1 MDQTNHCGSFQPNPF
16 CDSVTVN
23 IYFAWRITFP
33 LLSLLLGFWFKFLPW
48 RQGSVHLHCQLERR
62 NLRVVNI
69 PVGHS
74 QKFTKVLGGSVPKEK
89 VKALWLLSWLCF
101 ISILTGKSTKDRLNW
116 EWTVLV
122 FSFIAY
128 VQHFFLPTTGSFCI
142 LIQLL

>member
-62 NLRVVNI
+62 NLRVVNV

-74 QKFTKVLGGSVPKEK
+74 QKSKKVPG
-89 VKALWLLSWLCF
+89 LCPQGEGEG
-101 ISILTGKSTKDRLNW
+101 LVAV
-116 EWTVLV
+116 VLV
-122 FSFIAY
+122 MLYFHS
-128 VQHFFLPTTGSFCI
+128 HREEHKG
-142 LIQLL
+142 